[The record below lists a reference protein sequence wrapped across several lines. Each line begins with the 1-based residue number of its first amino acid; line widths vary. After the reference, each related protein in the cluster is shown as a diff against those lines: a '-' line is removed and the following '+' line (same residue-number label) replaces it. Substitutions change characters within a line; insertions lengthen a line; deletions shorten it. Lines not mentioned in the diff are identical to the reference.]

1 MTKEDDVCPI
11 KFKIIVNGKCM
22 VCGKD
27 LTEDRIFICEKCS
40 KKAEGEV
47 RDDERRSNN

>member
-11 KFKIIVNGKCM
+11 RFEIIVNGKCV

-27 LTEDRIFICEKCS
+27 LTKDRIFICEECS
-40 KKAEGEV
+40 KKAESEDKGNE
-47 RDDERRSNN
+47 

>member
-1 MTKEDDVCPI
+1 MKEDDVCPI

-27 LTEDRIFICEKCS
+27 LTEGQLPRT
-40 KKAEGEV
+40 
-47 RDDERRSNN
+47 